1 MSVLLILIIV
11 HETSDVLTVLG
22 VSFVNVLM
30 AIDWWMEL
38 VKVLDM
44 YVVAIPRTKLYYMF
58 NREP

>member
-11 HETSDVLTVLG
+11 HETSNVLTILG
-22 VSFVNVLM
+22 VLFVNVSM

-44 YVVAIPRTKLYYMF
+44 YVVAIPCTKLYCMF